1 MKKQR
6 DTQVENYRVA
16 YEAAEDELDS
26 LIDKKDEIETRIT
39 ALRKTMNAL
48 ATLISQEDEGFDK
61 QSSEA
66 LMDRLDL
73 SLTDDIL
80 NVVSAATGPVTSSD
94 VLEELKKLGCT
105 AIHHS
110 NPLATINAILNR
122 LKERGALEETKKDDR
137 KAWRRKPFGV
147 KGKK

>member
-1 MKKQR
+1 
-6 DTQVENYRVA
+6 
-16 YEAAEDELDS
+16 
-26 LIDKKDEIETRIT
+26 
-39 ALRKTMNAL
+39 MNAL

-66 LMDRLDL
+66 LMDRLEL

-80 NVVSAATGPVTSSD
+80 NVVSAAPDPVTSSD

-122 LKERGALEETKKDDR
+122 LKERGALEETTKDDR
-137 KAWRRKPFGV
+137 KAWRRKPFGFGR
-147 KGKK
+147 GKK